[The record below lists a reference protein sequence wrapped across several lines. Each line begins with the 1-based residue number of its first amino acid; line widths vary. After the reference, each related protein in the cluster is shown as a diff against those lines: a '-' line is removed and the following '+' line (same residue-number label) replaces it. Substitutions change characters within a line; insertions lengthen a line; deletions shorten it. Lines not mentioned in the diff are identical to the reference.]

1 MKNTELQNLN
11 MVQLSSVECMDING
25 GDTNGLMHGNTGS
38 NNGFIYLYN
47 AGATVVG
54 FVAGFFA

>member
-1 MKNTELQNLN
+1 